1 MGKLFHTKVCG
12 IRTSV
17 DLRDAI
23 ECDVEAIGL
32 NFVPESPRYI
42 SPNEAGELWQD
53 TVCSEKVS
61 KLALANT
68 KLVGIF
74 VNPTP
79 DYVRQVLGTI
89 SLHYIQLHGEEI
101 ADDWRSF
108 DDAPLIKAVRWNGS
122 LEQNAMLLRWHQ
134 ILGDRLAA
142 FLVDAPSTVLRGG
155 SGKKADWNSLVPRPV
170 ALAGKPLILA
180 GGLTPENVA
189 LAIQIVAPAA
199 VDTASGVESEPAK
212 KDKTKMQSFVL
223 HAKNAWKNLRLK

>member
-1 MGKLFHTKVCG
+1 MSKLFHTKVCG

-17 DLRDAI
+17 DLRDAV
-23 ECDVEAIGL
+23 ECHVDAIGL

-42 SPNEAGELWQD
+42 APKMASELWKE
-53 TVCSEKVS
+53 TVRSEKVS

-68 KLVGIF
+68 RLVGIF

-79 DYVRQVLGTI
+79 DYVRQVLRMI

-101 ADDWRSF
+101 ADDWRNF

-122 LEQNAMLLRWHQ
+122 MEQNAMLLRWHQ

-155 SGKKADWNSLVPRPV
+155 SGQQADWNSLVPRPV

-189 LAIQIVAPAA
+189 SAIQIVAPAA
-199 VDTASGVESEPAK
+199 VDTASGVESEPGK
-212 KDKTKMQSFVL
+212 KDKPKWRVL
-223 HAKNAWKNLRLK
+223 CCMPRMHGRTCD